1 MQLYLNLIA
10 ILLLSGIALLNLA
23 LELRRDLMMLQ
34 QNSYRAER
42 YMRWLGTSADTTSW
56 IRLFSYLA
64 IGCLLLPAVP
74 TVLACTLSMLPLLL
88 NITQL
93 ATARYKKPLVWTRRA
108 VRIYSVSG
116 VICVAVIMLA
126 VLFMGMSRM
135 AATVFVALYALS
147 HVVVLMSVKIL
158 DPVERHINKLYYN
171 EAKNILESM
180 PGLVVVGVTGSYGK
194 TSTKHYLTRIL
205 TEQFNVLMTPGSYN
219 TTMGVIRTVREMM
232 QPYTEVFVC
241 EMGAKNVGDI
251 KEICDLVKPQMGIIT
266 AVGEQH
272 LESFKSIENVQRT
285 KFELADSLPQNGVV
299 YVNN

>member
-1 MQLYLNLIA
+1 M
-10 ILLLSGIALLNLA
+10 
-23 LELRRDLMMLQ
+23 
-34 QNSYRAER
+34 
-42 YMRWLGTSADTTSW
+42 
-56 IRLFSYLA
+56 
-64 IGCLLLPAVP
+64 
-74 TVLACTLSMLPLLL
+74 
-88 NITQL
+88 
-93 ATARYKKPLVWTRRA
+93 
-108 VRIYSVSG
+108 
-116 VICVAVIMLA
+116 AVIMLA

-158 DPVERHINKLYYN
+158 DPVERHINKRYYN

-205 TEQFNVLMTPGSYN
+205 TEQFNVLMTPGSYILH
-219 TTMGVIRTVREMM
+219 GVIRTVREMM

-272 LESFKSIENVQRT
+272 LESFKVLKTFSEQSSNLPTRFLKTGWFTLTMI
-285 KFELADSLPQNGVV
+285 SLIVLREKLTMP
-299 YVNN
+299 YAYATA

>member
-1 MQLYLNLIA
+1 
-10 ILLLSGIALLNLA
+10 
-23 LELRRDLMMLQ
+23 
-34 QNSYRAER
+34 
-42 YMRWLGTSADTTSW
+42 
-56 IRLFSYLA
+56 
-64 IGCLLLPAVP
+64 
-74 TVLACTLSMLPLLL
+74 
-88 NITQL
+88 
-93 ATARYKKPLVWTRRA
+93 
-108 VRIYSVSG
+108 
-116 VICVAVIMLA
+116 
-126 VLFMGMSRM
+126 
-135 AATVFVALYALS
+135 
-147 HVVVLMSVKIL
+147 MSVKIL
-158 DPVERHINKLYYN
+158 DPVERHINKRYYN

-285 KFELADSLPQNGVV
+285 SSNLPTRFLKTGWFTLTMISLIVLREKLTMP
-299 YVNN
+299 YAYATA